1 MLTLLKNGWQLYLNV
16 SKSYQIKNQWELV
29 LRGPHPFIILNLF
42 FLRLAK
48 PVSTNEEKG
57 AVTNENS

>member
-29 LRGPHPFIILNLF
+29 LRGLSPFITFTIF
-42 FLRLAK
+42 RK
-48 PVSTNEEKG
+48 IMK
-57 AVTNENS
+57 NSSNATHQRPR